1 MDKVLQFFYKLYK
14 KIRPPKRLYKFGT
27 IGLSHYDDRTKSEKF
42 WDRLDEYWFRW
53 EQERRYKNAYRKQV
67 WHSYFDVGL
76 GKIVTSSEEIRNKEK
91 QGYVYMSDKD
101 WERETSRRAERNR
114 RERKEKTR
122 KAMEEGFAK
131 IRSGNS
137 NFYEQYQRRVREGK

>member
-1 MDKVLQFFYKLYK
+1 MDKVLQFLYKLYK
-14 KIRPPKRLYKFGT
+14 RIRPPKRLYKFGT
-27 IGLSHYDDRTKSEKF
+27 IGLKVHDDRTKSEKF
-42 WDRLDEYWFRW
+42 WDRIDDFFFNW
-53 EQERRYKNAYRKQV
+53 EQNQRFKKAYRKQV

-76 GKIVTSSEEIRNKEK
+76 GKVVTSSEEIRAKEK
-91 QGYVYMSDKD
+91 QGYVYMSDRE

-122 KAMEEGFAK
+122 KAMAEGFAK

-137 NFYEQYQRRVREGK
+137 NFYEQYQKRVREGK

>member
-1 MDKVLQFFYKLYK
+1 MDKVLQFLYKLYK
-14 KIRPPKRLYKFGT
+14 KVRPPKRLYKFGT
-27 IGLSHYDDRTKSEKF
+27 IGLKVHDDRTKSEKF
-42 WDRLDEYWFRW
+42 WDRIDDFFFNW
-53 EQERRYKNAYRKQV
+53 EQNQRFKKAYRKQV
-67 WHSYFDVGL
+67 WHSYFDYGL
-76 GKIVTSSEEIRNKEK
+76 GKVVTSAEEIRAKEK
-91 QGYVYMSDKD
+91 QGYVYMSDRE

-122 KAMEEGFAK
+122 KAMAEGFAK

>member
-1 MDKVLQFFYKLYK
+1 MDKVLQFLYKLYK
-14 KIRPPKRLYKFGT
+14 KVRPPKRLYKFGT
-27 IGLSHYDDRTKSEKF
+27 IGLKVHDDRTKSEKF
-42 WDRLDEYWFRW
+42 WDRIDEFFFNW
-53 EQERRYKNAYRKQV
+53 EQNQRFKKAYRKQV

-76 GKIVTSSEEIRNKEK
+76 GKVVTSSEEIRAKEK
-91 QGYVYMSDKD
+91 QGYVYMSDRE

-122 KAMEEGFAK
+122 KAMAEGFAK

-137 NFYEQYQRRVREGK
+137 NFYEQYQKRVREGK

>member
-1 MDKVLQFFYKLYK
+1 MDKILQFLYKLYK
-14 KIRPPKRLYKFGT
+14 RIRPPKRLYKFGT
-27 IGLSHYDDRTKSEKF
+27 IGLKVHDDRTKAEKF
-42 WDRLDEYWFRW
+42 WDRIDDFFFNW
-53 EQERRYKNAYRKQV
+53 EQNQRFKKAYRKQV

-76 GKIVTSSEEIRNKEK
+76 GKVVTSSEEIRAKEK
-91 QGYVYMSDKD
+91 QGYVYMSDRE

-122 KAMEEGFAK
+122 KAMAEGFAK

>member
-1 MDKVLQFFYKLYK
+1 MDKVLQFLYKLYK
-14 KIRPPKRLYKFGT
+14 KVRPPKRLYKFGT
-27 IGLSHYDDRTKSEKF
+27 IGLKVHDDRTKSEKF
-42 WDRLDEYWFRW
+42 WDRIDDFFFNW
-53 EQERRYKNAYRKQV
+53 EQNQRFKKAYRKQV

-76 GKIVTSSEEIRNKEK
+76 GKVVTSSEEIRAKEK
-91 QGYVYMSDKD
+91 QGYVYMSDRE